1 MRIIKTLT
9 KVAFPPQEV
18 SPGTW
23 DFFEALQKSKLSSPS
38 GSPYSGGR
46 TFFKVQDLSG
56 WDLCAEYADWL
67 SASSIFFG
75 LLRCVQ

>member
-1 MRIIKTLT
+1 MRIIETLT

-46 TFFKVQDLSG
+46 IFLKFRTFRG
-56 WDLCAEYADWL
+56 GTCAL
-67 SASSIFFG
+67 NMLIG
-75 LLRCVQ
+75 